1 MTSLKTGWMA
11 PRFSLMSLNRINV
24 FHEINI
30 NEMIDP
36 VGHSVWSAPYHLN
49 ISAVS
54 VHFH

>member
-24 FHEINI
+24 FHDINI